1 MRTLELQV
9 VIMMVHRLVLLVVV
23 KTEKKK
29 SRKKTAHDLE
39 RRVVLPE
46 SPAMAAAERLAVE
59 RRYAQLLAGKSTAY
73 GLVARMSSFPV
84 LMPGLEP
91 SELGSANSCLGWR
104 TYQAGYCLAHSISPP
119 APHFYGLSVFPNL
132 SLS

>member
-46 SPAMAAAERLAVE
+46 SPAMAAAERAAVE
-59 RRYAQLLAGKSTAY
+59 RR
-73 GLVARMSSFPV
+73 
-84 LMPGLEP
+84 
-91 SELGSANSCLGWR
+91 
-104 TYQAGYCLAHSISPP
+104 
-119 APHFYGLSVFPNL
+119 
-132 SLS
+132 